1 MRAVFCRMLLAAAL
15 LSLELS
21 VHAQA
26 PSLSLASDYRSGLDL
41 SEYFVSE
48 KLDGVRAYW
57 DGHQLIARSGN
68 PIRAPDWYTA
78 NFPASALDGE
88 LWIARGRFDELSGI
102 VRQSRPDSAGWHR
115 VRYMVFDLP
124 RSTQSF
130 TERLS
135 QLQQIVSLA
144 QVPWLQSVSQ
154 FRVADEAVLMNT
166 LARVTAG
173 GGEGLMLR
181 RDSSLYHT
189 RRNSD
194 LMKLKPL
201 RDAEATVVAHLPGRG
216 RLEGMMGSLLV
227 ETSEGRRF
235 RIGTGFTDAERRAP
249 PPLGATITYQ
259 FSGFTSTGLPRFARY
274 LRVREDP

>member
-102 VRQSRPDSAGWHR
+102 VRQSRPDHAGWHR

>member
-173 GGEGLMLR
+173 GGEGLMLH

-259 FSGFTSTGLPRFARY
+259 FSGFTSTGLPRFTRY

>member
-135 QLQQIVSLA
+135 QLQQIVSLE

>member
-173 GGEGLMLR
+173 GGEGLMLH